1 MNSVASNYLALKYQK
16 STTSSSIDIGIRK
29 FEFVTKT
36 QFLCYFLS
44 YIILLLSFLLFLFHS
59 LYFCHFFYRPLQFG
73 IMIFFSLEKE
83 LPVGFPQIIQNP
95 GMKVV
100 EKGRNAV
107 LVCEATGE
115 PAPVISWVRDTVPI
129 NLEVCNQILLSSEN
143 LNSYILKLY
152 FFLGKPSAEYNA
164 AR

>member
-73 IMIFFSLEKE
+73 IMIFFFFRKRAPSW
-83 LPVGFPQIIQNP
+83 FPSDNTEP
-95 GMKVV
+95 WDEG
-100 EKGRNAV
+100 
-107 LVCEATGE
+107 CGE
-115 PAPVISWVRDTVPI
+115 GTERCSGLRGYWRT
-129 NLEVCNQILLSSEN
+129 CSSHFMGSGYGSNQSGGL
-143 LNSYILKLY
+143 
-152 FFLGKPSAEYNA
+152 
-164 AR
+164 